1 MMDDIHPRLRRRN
14 DSEPIDFLAEPVE
27 ALLGMRAALGHLL
40 LDLEYEIA
48 RRQAHQT
55 AQAPERDR
63 AVLLDE
69 AGLML
74 GMTKDYLYRH
84 WTKLGGYRDV
94 DGHIKFPL
102 SVIQR
107 HVRRCRQAA

>member
-1 MMDDIHPRLRRRN
+1 MDDIHPRLRRRN

-48 RRQAHQT
+48 RRHAHQT
-55 AQAPERDR
+55 PQAPETDR

-69 AGLML
+69 AGHML

-84 WTKLGGYRDV
+84 WTKLGGYRDT
-94 DGHIKFPL
+94 DGHIKFAM
-102 SVIQR
+102 SAIQR
-107 HVRRCRQAA
+107 HVRRIRQAA